1 MNVFL
6 QVWFQNRRAKF
17 RKRENTKK
25 GPGRPAHNAQPQ
37 TCSGE
42 PISQDELLRKEAN
55 RRERKLMKQLEK
67 QQKKLAAKGIHV
79 DIDSLRK
86 DYDAQKAGGGNGSG
100 IGGGNGKFD
109 HHHFDARSVDAEID
123 VVGDDDDDLDDLPPS
138 VTATPNAAAAVAAAA
153 AGNALS
159 MMFPP
164 VQSTAA
170 EMTESDTHARK
181 KVTAFSIESLL
192 KSSVQAVQAA
202 AAQQHQQQIQRQS
215 RKANPPVK
223 LKRSYEEESV
233 SNQGSENNHQS
244 PPSSPAEAK
253 PDSKM
258 ETDQEEESKKESGE
272 AFSPPPS
279 PARDSLTPLQQ
290 FSAASLLFQNHA
302 AAFTAARAAVAANVS
317 LLKPLTA
324 APEKSPL
331 FQSIQSHADDSL
343 ASDDSGPASPGSRHN
358 DESSINKNESE
369 M

>member
-223 LKRSYEEESV
+223 LKRTYC
-233 SNQGSENNHQS
+233 
-244 PPSSPAEAK
+244 
-253 PDSKM
+253 
-258 ETDQEEESKKESGE
+258 T
-272 AFSPPPS
+272 
-279 PARDSLTPLQQ
+279 
-290 FSAASLLFQNHA
+290 
-302 AAFTAARAAVAANVS
+302 
-317 LLKPLTA
+317 
-324 APEKSPL
+324 
-331 FQSIQSHADDSL
+331 
-343 ASDDSGPASPGSRHN
+343 
-358 DESSINKNESE
+358 
-369 M
+369 